1 MDHYDEKLKA
11 YINYDE
17 KYKAKMTSADNL
29 AANSKFVNVHKKNC
43 LNKIFSSFEN
53 NLDIFFNSP
62 FISYF

>member
-29 AANSKFVNVHKKNC
+29 AVNSKFVNVKK
-43 LNKIFSSFEN
+43 KKK
-53 NLDIFFNSP
+53 FF
-62 FISYF
+62 FF